1 MSRGALDGLR
11 VLELGHEIAAP
22 YCGKLLADLGAD
34 VIKVERP
41 GGDPLR
47 SWGPYRDDRADPDA
61 AGLFRYLNANKR
73 SVVLDLKTARG
84 AAQARELA
92 VAADLVIENLRPGRL
107 ESFGLG
113 LDDLREQN
121 PLLALVRIS
130 SFGQTGPYRDLPATD
145 LVLQTAGG
153 LVASHAAAG
162 EPVRIGGRM
171 AEYVSG
177 AFAACSALTAVQSAR
192 QRGEVVEVDLSM
204 LECVVGTLAYPML
217 AVEVMRALPA
227 RAATPARAP
236 FGILRCKDGWVGIN
250 ILTQAHWANA
260 CRAIGAP
267 EFAESRGEVSQSE
280 SEYRAF
286 MAKLGP
292 WLDHHTADEILQ
304 QCQALR
310 IPTAIV
316 STGRTLLESSQFRAR
331 PFFVDEPGGDFQQPG
346 FPYRLSVS
354 SPVLHSAA
362 PSLRAASSELPTW
375 LSRDHDPLNLGAPTG
390 SGLPFQGTRVLDLG
404 TFWAGPY
411 IGMYLASVGADV
423 IKVESIQ
430 RPDGFRFIGAFDPGG
445 KDWYEAGTLFQ
456 ATNLGKRNLTLDL
469 SRAEGRDL
477 LMRLVGSADILIEN
491 YAPRVMERFALDYA
505 EIRAAKPDIV
515 MVRMPAFGLEG
526 PWRDYVGWAMAIAQA
541 SGISWITGQ
550 PSDELPRNPGAF
562 IDPAVAMH
570 ALVAVQAALAHRR
583 GTGEGQLIEMAQLE
597 TAACMCPE
605 PIIDYSLNGRT
616 QEREGNRSRDGGP
629 DGIYPCA
636 KGAHV
641 GLSVRNDA
649 DWARLVEV
657 LGKPEWA
664 QDSGLATAAGRMQ
677 RAEELDAHLR
687 VWTAGESASKLASRL
702 QAGGVPA
709 AELLLA
715 PRMYDDP
722 QLVARE
728 YYQALDH
735 PVTGT
740 RRYPGWPMRFSFAG
754 VRHPSGPPTLG
765 QHNAEI
771 LGGEL
776 GISGEELERLRKEEI
791 IGEHWKGGN

>member
-1 MSRGALDGLR
+1 M
-11 VLELGHEIAAP
+11 
-22 YCGKLLADLGAD
+22 
-34 VIKVERP
+34 
-41 GGDPLR
+41 
-47 SWGPYRDDRADPDA
+47 
-61 AGLFRYLNANKR
+61 
-73 SVVLDLKTARG
+73 
-84 AAQARELA
+84 
-92 VAADLVIENLRPGRL
+92 
-107 ESFGLG
+107 
-113 LDDLREQN
+113 
-121 PLLALVRIS
+121 
-130 SFGQTGPYRDLPATD
+130 
-145 LVLQTAGG
+145 
-153 LVASHAAAG
+153 
-162 EPVRIGGRM
+162 
-171 AEYVSG
+171 
-177 AFAACSALTAVQSAR
+177 
-192 QRGEVVEVDLSM
+192 
-204 LECVVGTLAYPML
+204 
-217 AVEVMRALPA
+217 
-227 RAATPARAP
+227 
-236 FGILRCKDGWVGIN
+236 
-250 ILTQAHWANA
+250 
-260 CRAIGAP
+260 
-267 EFAESRGEVSQSE
+267 
-280 SEYRAF
+280 
-286 MAKLGP
+286 
-292 WLDHHTADEILQ
+292 
-304 QCQALR
+304 
-310 IPTAIV
+310 
-316 STGRTLLESSQFRAR
+316 
-331 PFFVDEPGGDFQQPG
+331 
-346 FPYRLSVS
+346 
-354 SPVLHSAA
+354 LHSAA

-411 IGMYLASVGADV
+411 IGMYLASIGADV

-477 LMRLVGSADILIEN
+477 LMRLVGSADIL
-491 YAPRVMERFALDYA
+491 MERFALDYA
-505 EIRAAKPDIV
+505 EIRAAKPDSG
-515 MVRMPAFGLEG
+515 MVRMPAFGREG

-541 SGISWITGQ
+541 SGISWITGE

-636 KGAHV
+636 DGAHV

-677 RAEELDAHLR
+677 RAEELDARLR
-687 VWTAGESASKLASRL
+687 VWTAGESASELASRL